1 MVESKNSSLGVERIM
16 KKQLS
21 FKNKISTKLK
31 IKQIQEIQISIFL
44 ILRKYN

>member
-1 MVESKNSSLGVERIM
+1 MVESKNSSLGVKRIM
-16 KKQLS
+16 KKQLL